1 MAPQTGGHQQRPC
14 LCIRTTASSVLVL
27 RKQFLVCQQIGVLDA
42 IVFGT
47 KVFLRAIGTTQFC
60 VKTTLTTQ
68 HFPLFMTEFVEH
80 KKTTHTRHAKTKEE
94 RNGSGT
100 TTGTADLLKR
110 WNFPLLA

>member
-1 MAPQTGGHQQRPC
+1 MAPQTGGHQQRTC

-27 RKQFLVCQQIGVLDA
+27 GKQFLVCQQIGALDA

-47 KVFLRAIGTTQFC
+47 KGVLRAIGTTQFC

-80 KKTTHTRHAKTKEE
+80 KKTTHTRHAKTKE

-100 TTGTADLLKR
+100 TIGTADFLKH
-110 WNFPLLA
+110 WNFPPLD

>member
-1 MAPQTGGHQQRPC
+1 
-14 LCIRTTASSVLVL
+14 
-27 RKQFLVCQQIGVLDA
+27 
-42 IVFGT
+42 
-47 KVFLRAIGTTQFC
+47 

-100 TTGTADLLKR
+100 TTGTADFLKR